1 MVVIDALAARSL
13 QRLCTTIQLSS
24 TGIIPGSGVGNRRLA
39 LNEELLGVP
48 VISVGVP
55 TVVDARTLALDLLG
69 DGEGTEEPAALAGR
83 GASLFVTPKDVDA
96 QVREIGK
103 ILGYGISLA
112 LQPGLAVEDLT
123 ALLE

>member
-1 MVVIDALAARSL
+1 M
-13 QRLCTTIQLSS
+13 
-24 TGIIPGSGVGNRRLA
+24 
-39 LNEELLGVP
+39 
-48 VISVGVP
+48 
-55 TVVDARTLALDLLG
+55 
-69 DGEGTEEPAALAGR
+69 
-83 GASLFVTPKDVDA
+83 TPKDVDA